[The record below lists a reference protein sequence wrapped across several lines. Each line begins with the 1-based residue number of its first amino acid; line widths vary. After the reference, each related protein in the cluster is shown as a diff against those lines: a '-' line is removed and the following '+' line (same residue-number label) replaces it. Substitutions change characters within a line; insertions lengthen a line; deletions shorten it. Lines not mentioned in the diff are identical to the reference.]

1 MYRLNTASETTSY
14 ATSLG
19 QFCAAVMASDTA
31 VAAYSQN
38 YIGGHSLALENTYP
52 GVRNK
57 AGGSAFAAL
66 ARVYVQHHPPL
77 QWDLN
82 LYGESFPALL
92 AGQTQG
98 GRASDFDWP
107 WLAHLARIEYAI
119 SQAYY
124 ADDQVGDCSSSFTV
138 MPEAQL
144 SAADI
149 VGELQRQH
157 LFADI
162 AQELAVNLPVIVR
175 REGLR
180 VGVSNKPDAAVI
192 PRAESKC

>member
-1 MYRLNTASETTSY
+1 MYRLNTASGTTSY

-19 QFCAAVMASDTA
+19 QFCAAVMAGDTA
-31 VAAYSQN
+31 VTAYSQN

-52 GVRNK
+52 GVHNRLG
-57 AGGSAFAAL
+57 AAPFAAL
-66 ARVYVQHHPPL
+66 ASVYVQHHPPL

-82 LYGESFPALL
+82 LYGEGFSALL

-107 WLAHLARIEYAI
+107 WLAALARIEYAI

-124 ADDQVGDCSSSFTV
+124 ADDQVDDCSSSFTV

-144 SAADI
+144 SVGDI
-149 VGELQRQH
+149 AGELQRQH

-180 VGVSNKPDAAVI
+180 VAVSNKPDAAAI
-192 PRAESKC
+192 PRAGSNC

>member
-1 MYRLNTASETTSY
+1 MYRLNTASGTTSY

-31 VAAYSQN
+31 VTAYSQN
-38 YIGGHSLALENTYP
+38 YIGGHSLALQNTFP
-52 GVRNK
+52 GVHNRL
-57 AGGSAFAAL
+57 GTEPFAAL
-66 ARVYVQHHPPL
+66 ARVYVQHNPPL

-82 LYGESFPALL
+82 LYGESFSALL

-124 ADDQVGDCSSSFTV
+124 ADDQVDDCSLSFTV
-138 MPEAQL
+138 MPQAQL
-144 SAADI
+144 SAGDI

-162 AQELAVNLPVIVR
+162 DQALVVSLPVIVR

-180 VGVSNKPDAAVI
+180 VAVGNKPGAAVI
-192 PRAESKC
+192 PRAGSKC